1 MGKLILLSLFLIAV
15 LIFPVYENSK
25 IYMPANK
32 YIKNKIAIANMKKG
46 FFEIYEINLTKKGKF
61 DNLDIF
67 KKSYIAKNLIIED
80 ILKKERY
87 FAKKAILKNKILK
100 AYVFK
105 YDSPNYSFN
114 SDFVV
119 YNLKTKNIKGKKF
132 FLYSDEYNATG
143 RNFFVDKKR
152 NIKANNISFNL
163 KVKE

>member
-1 MGKLILLSLFLIAV
+1 MGKLILLGLFLIAV

-87 FAKKAILKNKILK
+87 FAKKAILQNKILK

-119 YNLKTKNIKGKKF
+119 YNLKTKSIKGKKF

>member
-1 MGKLILLSLFLIAV
+1 MGKLILLGLFLIAV